1 EAEQAVAGLR
11 YPPEGVRG
19 IATMNRACAF
29 GAEARTYIETA
40 NSRLLG
46 LIQIETEEG
55 LRNVDAIAREDGID
69 VLFIGPSDLT
79 HSIGIPAEVNHP
91 RFQKALRSVSN
102 AARSAGKYAGAF
114 LLQPQDTQHYVELG
128 YTFLCCGSDG
138 GLLSSAARELLRSQG
153 AARLQGQSL
162 ARQQFVP

>member
-1 EAEQAVAGLR
+1 GVAVGGGESLERQRIHRVLDLGAEGVMIPRIGTPEQAAQAVAGLR

-79 HSIGIPAEVNHP
+79 HSMGIPADVNHP
-91 RFQKALRSVSN
+91 RFQKALRSVSD

-128 YTFLCCGSDG
+128 YTFL
-138 GLLSSAARELLRSQG
+138 
-153 AARLQGQSL
+153 
-162 ARQQFVP
+162 